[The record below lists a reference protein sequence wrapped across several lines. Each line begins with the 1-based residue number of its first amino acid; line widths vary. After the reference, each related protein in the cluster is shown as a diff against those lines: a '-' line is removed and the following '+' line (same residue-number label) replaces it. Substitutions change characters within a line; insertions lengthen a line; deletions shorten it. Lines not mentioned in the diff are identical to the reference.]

1 MKSDLAVASA
11 VAAGAPAIT
20 EADFADLV
28 RDNQAMVYSIAYHFL
43 HDGALAEE
51 LAQDVFLQLYRSLGT
66 MESRTHV
73 THWLRRVTGHRCI
86 DVSRKQGFG
95 LESGLDASPEPAVHD
110 TPADPLLR
118 ERMRKLVASLPPRQR
133 LLVVLRYQEEM
144 GFEEIGKIVRMPA
157 RTARTQ
163 LFRTLALL
171 RDKAERLLQ
180 PRDCHGTAA
189 TEVS

>member
-11 VAAGAPAIT
+11 VAAGARAIT

-28 RDNQAMVYSIAYHFL
+28 RENQAMVYSIAYNFL

-51 LAQDVFLQLYRSLGT
+51 LAQDVFLQLYRSLGK
-66 MESRTHV
+66 MESRSHV
-73 THWLRRVTGHRCI
+73 THWLRRVTGHRSI
-86 DVSRKQGFG
+86 DFSRKQGFG
-95 LESGLDASPEPAVHD
+95 RESRLDSSPEPAVHD

-118 ERMRKLVASLPPRQR
+118 DRMRKLVASLPPRQR

-144 GFEEIGKIVRMPA
+144 EFEEIGKIVRMPA

-171 RDKAERLLQ
+171 REKAARLLQ
-180 PRDCHGTAA
+180 PRDCHGAVG